1 VAEVLVKSESDSPHG
16 WRYGVCVTHADGHVS
31 EHTVT
36 LAWVDHD
43 HWCGGRLAPSRV
55 VETVMSCLLGRGQAD
70 KLPPEFDAAR
80 ARRMAPDIDQEI
92 KAAL

>member
-1 VAEVLVKSESDSPHG
+1 MAQFAVHTELEAPRG
-16 WRYGVCVTHADGHVS
+16 WEYRVEVTHEGGQVT

-55 VETVMSCLLGRGQAD
+55 VEAVLGFLDAKNLLDSMPA
-70 KLPPEFDAAR
+70 KFDVAR
-80 ARRMAPDIDQEI
+80 ARRMSPEIDRE
-92 KAAL
+92 LRSGL